1 MRILLFPRTKSVC
14 ALLAL
19 LFSIAVTAHAAQ
31 GDLKLEAQLVVGSND
46 DKPAPGL
53 KPVAKEI
60 EKKLKHL
67 PLKWQHYYVEAGK
80 KFNVGNNGTKNIA
93 LSKSCQISVK
103 NLGDARVEL
112 TLASDDKTVGRVTQ
126 SLRKGQTL
134 VAGAGDESRI
144 VVLMQQD

>member
-1 MRILLFPRTKSVC
+1 MRTILFPRTKLICLTVG
-14 ALLAL
+14 L
-19 LFSIAVTAHAAQ
+19 LFSAAVMARAAQ
-31 GDLKLEAQLVVGSND
+31 GDLKLEAQLVLGSND

-53 KPVAKEI
+53 KPVAKDI

-67 PLKWQHYYVEAGK
+67 PLKWQHYYVEADK
-80 KFNVGNNGTKNIA
+80 KFNVGNNGNKNIA

-134 VAGAGDESRI
+134 VAGAGDE
-144 VVLMQQD
+144 

>member
-1 MRILLFPRTKSVC
+1 MRTVLFPRTK
-14 ALLAL
+14 LLCVILAT
-19 LFSIAVTAHAAQ
+19 LFFAVVTTRAAQ
-31 GDLKLEAQLVVGSND
+31 GDLKLEAQLVLGSND

-53 KPVAKEI
+53 KPVSKDI

-67 PLKWQHYYVEAGK
+67 PLKWQHYYVEADK
-80 KFNVGNNGTKNIA
+80 KFNVGNAAKSIS

-112 TLASDDKTVGRVTQ
+112 TLASEDKTVGRVTQ